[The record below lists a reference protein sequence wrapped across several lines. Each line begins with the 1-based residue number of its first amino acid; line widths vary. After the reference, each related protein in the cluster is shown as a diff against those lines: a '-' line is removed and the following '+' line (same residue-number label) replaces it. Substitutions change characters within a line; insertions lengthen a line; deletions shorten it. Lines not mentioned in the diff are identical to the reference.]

1 MAGVKQLENGAFSV
15 YWSLE
20 ENLDKIAKGSEATF
34 TTNFKCDGRKGLYK
48 MELKATRLT
57 CSLNMDFTEGNYR
70 LNINCMKYKMIC
82 FVFF

>member
-1 MAGVKQLENGAFSV
+1 MAVVTQLENGAFSV

-20 ENLDKIAKGSEATF
+20 GNLDKIAKASEATF

-48 MELKATRLT
+48 MELKATGLT

-82 FVFF
+82 FVFI